1 LDFLHIRFVDVIDI
15 SLLSLFSYFI
25 IRLFRGTRAGFMI
38 LGLFI
43 FLSLALL
50 AYILDLTG
58 TKLFFSGL
66 KTIGLVAFIIIF
78 QPEIRRLLASFG
90 RIPVLRSFTEQSK
103 ELEDTIQILVKSS
116 FSLRDKGYG
125 ALIVVQGRMGLN
137 EYTDKALF
145 IDAKLS
151 EPLLLSIF
159 NPLSPMHDGACV
171 VVGDRVKYVR
181 CILPVSDS
189 PLIDP
194 SLGTRHRAAIGIT
207 EQSDSFVIVI
217 SEEKRE
223 VSFAYQGKLIKKV
236 TRDTLRRNLELFYTG
251 KV

>member
-1 LDFLHIRFVDVIDI
+1 
-15 SLLSLFSYFI
+15 
-25 IRLFRGTRAGFMI
+25 
-38 LGLFI
+38 
-43 FLSLALL
+43 
-50 AYILDLTG
+50 
-58 TKLFFSGL
+58 
-66 KTIGLVAFIIIF
+66 
-78 QPEIRRLLASFG
+78 
-90 RIPVLRSFTEQSK
+90 
-103 ELEDTIQILVKSS
+103 
-116 FSLRDKGYG
+116 
-125 ALIVVQGRMGLN
+125 MGLN